1 MKKKT
6 ILNTIRKKSALKIGT
21 VTAVDSNGIE
31 ISIKGNS
38 TTMRIPNSSGN
49 TYNIGDSVSLGQF
62 NGNSQMTSV
71 IGSSGYIGA

>member
-49 TYNIGDSVSLGQF
+49 TFNVGDSVNLGQS
-62 NGNSQMTSV
+62 NGNPQMSSV